1 MRAYLRRISRRVKHR
16 HPLGPVLPLRRAL
29 AAAALGLAA
38 CGSPPTEPEAAPDDA
53 GDFSGALAWSELEQL
68 AESPRPLGSDGA
80 AAARDLITKRLAASG
95 IAVET
100 LSTTAASKGFG
111 PLALT
116 HLVAVL
122 PGASADRIV
131 LVAPYDSGSYDGYSF
146 VGANDGASGAALLL
160 EVARVLAG
168 RSLPYTVELVWLEG
182 EGRLGHGNGD
192 ERELRWLGSR
202 GLAERWAETGHLAGI
217 RLLVSFN
224 RVCDADLHVARD
236 SGSHREFRESFWKAA
251 HRLGLGDAF
260 SPSRGY
266 ESVTSSQVAFRERGV
281 RQVVAI
287 EDTAFGSDEVPGRYA
302 GKEDVIAH
310 CSRDS
315 LTAVGRVA
323 VEAVESISAQLAKID
338 RFARM
343 PSAEPETNRRKPE
356 APLEPEAEN
365 AAPPPAPAGENA
377 AEASTPGG
385 ASPEAPDAAGNL

>member
-1 MRAYLRRISRRVKHR
+1 MRAYLRRISRRLNHR
-16 HPLGPVLPLRRAL
+16 NPLGSVPPLHRAL
-29 AAAALGLAA
+29 AVAALALAA
-38 CGSPPTEPEAAPDDA
+38 CGAPPVAPEPAPDDA
-53 GDFSGALAWSELEQL
+53 PGDFSGELAWTELEEL
-68 AESPRPLGSDGA
+68 AKAPRPLGSDGA
-80 AAARDLITKRLAASG
+80 AAARELITTRLAASG
-95 IAVET
+95 VAVET
-100 LSTTAASKGFG
+100 LSTTVESKGFG
-111 PLALT
+111 PLVLT

-160 EVARVLAG
+160 EMARVLAG

-182 EGRLGHGNGD
+182 EGRLGHGGGD

-202 GLAERWAETGHLAGI
+202 GLAERWAATGHLAGI

-224 RVCDADLHVARD
+224 RVCDAELRVARD

-266 ESVTSSQVAFRERGV
+266 ESVASSQVAFRERGV

-287 EDTAFGSDEVPGRYA
+287 EDTAFGGDEAPGRYA

-310 CSRDS
+310 CSRES

-323 VEAVESISAQLAKID
+323 VEAVGSISAQLAKID

-343 PSAEPETNRRKPE
+343 PSAEPEAKKPTPE
-356 APLEPEAEN
+356 APLEPEGES
-365 AAPPPAPAGENA
+365 AAPPAPAGESA
-377 AEASTPGG
+377 AEASAPGEP
-385 ASPEAPDAAGNL
+385 SPEAPDAAGSL

>member
-1 MRAYLRRISRRVKHR
+1 MKHR
-16 HPLGPVLPLRRAL
+16 NPLGSVPPLRRAL

-38 CGSPPTEPEAAPDDA
+38 CSSPLPEPEAAPADA
-53 GDFSGALAWSELEQL
+53 GDFSGSLAWTELQEL
-68 AESPRPLGSDGA
+68 AEAPRPLGSDGA
-80 AAARDLITKRLAASG
+80 ASARDVITKRLAASG
-95 IAVET
+95 IAVGT
-100 LSTTAASKGFG
+100 LSTTAESKGFG

-116 HLVAVL
+116 HLIAVL

-131 LVAPYDSGSYDGYSF
+131 LVAPYDSGSYDGFSF

-182 EGRLGHGNGD
+182 EGRLGHGTGD

-202 GLAERWAETGHLAGI
+202 GLAERWSETGHLSGI

-260 SPSRGY
+260 SADRRY
-266 ESVTSSQVAFRERGV
+266 ESVASSHVAFRERGV

-287 EDTAFGSDEVPGRYA
+287 EDTAFGGDDAPGRYA
-302 GKEDVIAH
+302 GKEDVIEH
-310 CSRDS
+310 CSRES
-315 LTAVGRVA
+315 LAAVGRVA
-323 VEAVESISAQLAKID
+323 VEAVGSISAQLAKID

-343 PSAEPETNRRKPE
+343 PSAQPEPSKPKSE
-356 APLEPEAEN
+356 APLEPEGES
-365 AAPPPAPAGENA
+365 AAPAPGGEKA
-377 AEASTPGG
+377 AEASDPGS
-385 ASPEAPDAAGNL
+385 ANPVAPDAAGSL

>member
-1 MRAYLRRISRRVKHR
+1 MRAYLRRISRRLKHR
-16 HPLGPVLPLRRAL
+16 NPLGPVPPLRRAL
-29 AAAALGLAA
+29 AVAALGLAA
-38 CGSPPTEPEAAPDDA
+38 CSGPPPEPEPAADDA
-53 GDFSGALAWSELEQL
+53 GDFSGALAWTELEEL
-68 AESPRPLGSDGA
+68 AEAPRSLGSDGA
-80 AAARDLITKRLAASG
+80 AAARELITTRLAASG

-100 LSTTAASKGFG
+100 LSTTAESKGFG

-160 EVARVLAG
+160 EIARALAG
-168 RSLPYTVELVWLEG
+168 RPLPYTMEFVWLEG
-182 EGRLGHGNGD
+182 EGRLGHGQGD

-224 RVCDADLHVARD
+224 RVCDAELHVARD

-260 SPSRGY
+260 SRGRGY
-266 ESVTSSQVAFRERGV
+266 ESVASSHVAFRERGV

-287 EDTAFGSDEVPGRYA
+287 EDTAFGGDESPGRYA

-310 CSRDS
+310 CSRES

-323 VEAVESISAQLAKID
+323 VEAVGSISAQLAKID
-338 RFARM
+338 RFART
-343 PSAEPETNRRKPE
+343 PSAESEANKRKPE
-356 APLEPEAEN
+356 APLEPEGEKG
-365 AAPPPAPAGENA
+365 APPMPAGENA
-377 AEASTPGG
+377 AEASAPDG
-385 ASPEAPDAAGNL
+385 ANPEAPDAAGSL